1 VIDWLEANPVGKVL
15 AGVSAGLLGV
25 LLLLALAWSLPPH
38 PSDDDGDE
46 SDRALSIE
54 VPQLAPTAPIEQFA
68 VITERP
74 VFNESRQPE
83 IFDELSA
90 EELAASEAA
99 AGAEADVEPP
109 EVVLSGVVIT
119 PTQRIVTLRP
129 KNAKESL
136 IAQEGNPLEGDFGS
150 WQVSAI
156 EPRSVVLRSGGGE
169 EVRVDLQIH
178 DAVIAEPPK
187 PPPSESQPQIEQG
200 EEDRP
205 LSRAEEIRQRIA
217 ERREELRRQQEENEQ
232 SPPRKPAYNSAIQQ
246 LIQGK
251 RTETEDEKEN

>member
-1 VIDWLEANPVGKVL
+1 MIDWLEANPVGKVL
-15 AGVSAGLLGV
+15 AGVSAALLGV
-25 LLLLALAWSLPPH
+25 LLLIALAWSLPPH
-38 PSDDDGDE
+38 AADGDGDE
-46 SDRALSIE
+46 DDRALTID
-54 VPQLAPTAPIEQFA
+54 VPELPATAPIEEFA

-90 EELAASEAA
+90 EELAANEAA
-99 AGAEADVEPP
+99 DSRADVEAP
-109 EVVLSGVVIT
+109 EMALSGVVIT

-136 IAQEGNPLEGDFGS
+136 IAQEGKPLEGDFGS
-150 WQVSAI
+150 WQVSAV
-156 EPRSVVLRSGGGE
+156 EPRSVVLRSGAGE

-232 SPPRKPAYNSAIQQ
+232 NQPRKPAYNSAIQQ